1 MKRANSLVATSV
13 IACMVASCT
22 SLPKAPAVAPKP
34 TVAMSPPNGTA
45 AAVAAALPAGT
56 SAATAASVG
65 IPGGPFVAGEPRPYD
80 AVITKDA
87 KTSRGMLLHHKIKD
101 RHLFE
106 IPERILGRDLLWS
119 AEISQA
125 SAGGGFNGLPL
136 GYRVVRFE
144 RVDNRILLRSVS
156 YRNRGVNDLK
166 AAADAVDLAPIVMAF
181 AIEAEGS
188 ERSRELRGD
197 EKRLLEKEKADK
209 EKAAKDQA
217 EKEKSD
223 QKKAERAKPGK
234 GEKTAELI
242 VPANGGQTLENAIV
256 SASVVATLQKDALE
270 QRAKEIMAAKRQHA
284 ESAVP
289 PVIVT
294 EAMAD
299 AKVAAKP
306 AIKSDAK
313 AETKLD
319 TKSEAKP
326 DGKPDARPEAKVDS
340 KERRAPAT
348 EKWPVIDVTRL
359 LQTTSSDLIDARNM
373 GPMGFGG
380 VDPTRSMIGQVKVF
394 ENNVEARALLTFAS
408 LPMPQMGA
416 GGMPAAPSVPRNPS
430 KSAIVHYSIAL
441 LPEQPMQGRFFDE
454 RVGYFTEAYLEFG
467 GERTGT
473 RLREYITRFRLE
485 KKDPAAA
492 VSEPVKPIIFYIAQ
506 EVPEKWRKHLI
517 AGVEDWKPAFEAAGF
532 KNAIQ
537 AKMAPTKT
545 EDPNWDPEDARYSVI
560 RWVALPINNAMG
572 PHLHDPRSGEII
584 SAHIIFWHDLLAG
597 LERSYFAQ
605 AGAADKRID
614 KLPLSDEVMGE
625 LVRSV
630 ATHEVG
636 HTLGL
641 RHNHRASTAYSIN
654 KLRDP
659 VFTRNNGTTASIMSY
674 GRFNSVAQPGD
685 GVTSFVPKIGPY
697 DTFAIEWGYKP
708 LGKKSAEDERA
719 DLDKMAARQLNEP
732 LLKFGGEDFAAFLD
746 PEVLTENIGK
756 ERIEATKLSVA
767 SLERAAARIIPATT
781 RLGEDFEQLENMY
794 YQLVNQRSRY
804 IGSVVKLIG
813 GVRETRYLGG
823 RGGDTFSRTTPQ
835 EQQAAI
841 RYLLDDALATPKWLT
856 DANVLNRISMI
867 DVAGPVVNAQKRILG
882 EMLQPIRFRVME
894 DAESLQQGNGM
905 TAMGYLTTVQKSVFR
920 EAFQPAPKVDI
931 YRRELQRE
939 YVEHL
944 KVFSGEVQRFKNLGM
959 MMSSLQ
965 TDLVMDLRP
974 AAMQG
979 MKDLRRDLLAAE
991 RQTKDTSTR
1000 LHFAQLARE
1009 LDKILKIR
1017 GS

>member
-1 MKRANSLVATSV
+1 MKRADSLVAISV
-13 IACMVASCT
+13 IACLVASCT
-22 SLPKAPAVAPKP
+22 STPKAPVAAAKP
-34 TVAMSPPNGTA
+34 PAAATPPNGTA
-45 AAVAAALPAGT
+45 ASVAAALPAGT
-56 SAATAASVG
+56 SPAAAASVG

-80 AVITKDA
+80 SVITKEA

-106 IPERILGRDLLWS
+106 IPESLLGRDLLWS
-119 AEISQA
+119 AEVSQA
-125 SAGGGFNGLPL
+125 SVGGGFNGLPL

-156 YRNRGVNDLK
+156 YQNRGVNDLK

-188 ERSRELRGD
+188 ERSRELRAD
-197 EKRLLEKEKADK
+197 EKRLLEKERADKEKADK
-209 EKAAKDQA
+209 EKA
-217 EKEKSD
+217 EKEKAKSA
-223 QKKAERAKPGK
+223 KEEKIAE
-234 GEKTAELI
+234 
-242 VPANGGQTLENAIV
+242 V
-256 SASVVATLQKDALE
+256 SAPSGAVVPTVSADAAVDLAADLRKDALE
-270 QRAKEIMAAKRQHA
+270 QRAKEIMATKMQSAPETVAAATVVAEASGAKA
-284 ESAVP
+284 IAKP
-289 PVIVT
+289 
-294 EAMAD
+294 D
-299 AKVAAKP
+299 AKPEVKSDVKP
-306 AIKSDAK
+306 DAK
-313 AETKLD
+313 AD
-319 TKSEAKP
+319 TRRPPAK
-326 DGKPDARPEAKVDS
+326 
-340 KERRAPAT
+340 

-359 LQTTSSDLIDARNM
+359 LQTTSSDLVDARNM

-394 ENNVEARALLTFAS
+394 ENNVEARALITFAS

-416 GGMPAAPSVPRNPS
+416 GGLPAPPAVPRNPS
-430 KSAIVHYSIAL
+430 KSAILHYSIAL
-441 LPEQPMQGRFFDE
+441 LPKEPMQGRFFDE
-454 RVGYFTEAYLEFG
+454 RVGYFTEPYLEFG

-485 KKDPAAA
+485 KKDPTAAL
-492 VSEPVKPIIFYIAQ
+492 SEPVKPITFYIAQ

-532 KNAIQ
+532 KNAIE
-537 AKMAPTKT
+537 ARMAPTKA

-572 PHLHDPRSGEII
+572 PHIHDPRSGEII

-597 LERSYFAQ
+597 LERGYFAQ

-654 KLRDP
+654 QLRDP

-697 DTFAIEWGYKP
+697 DKFAIEWGYKP
-708 LGKKSAEDERA
+708 LGKKSAEDERIE
-719 DLDKMAARQLNEP
+719 LDKMAARQLNEP

-767 SLERAAARIIPATT
+767 SLERAAARMIPATT
-781 RLGEDFEQLENMY
+781 RLGEDFEQLEGMY

-882 EMLQPIRFRVME
+882 DMLQPIRFRVME

-920 EAFQPAPKVDI
+920 EAFQPAPKADI

-979 MKDLRRDLLAAE
+979 MKDLKRDLLDAE
-991 RQTKDTSTR
+991 RRAKDTATR